1 MIALYLTTAV
11 IFLVVDAVMLSLVMK
26 PLFESHLGDTM
37 RDSPML
43 LPAAGFYLAYVA
55 GLVYLVSAP
64 ALAAGDPGAAL
75 LKGAILGAMAYGTYE
90 FTSMAVMRDWSWQMV
105 ATDTIWGAV
114 LTGGSAWAGVALAL
128 RFG

>member
-1 MIALYLTTAV
+1 MIALYLITAV
-11 IFLVVDAVMLSLVMK
+11 IFLAVDALMLSLVMK
-26 PLFESHLGDTM
+26 PLFQSHLGDTM

-64 ALAAGDPGAAL
+64 AMAASDPGAAL

-90 FTSMAVMRDWSWQMV
+90 FTSMSVMRDWSWSMV
-105 ATDTIWGAV
+105 LTDTAWGTV
-114 LTGGSAWAGVALAL
+114 LTGGSAWAGVMIAMRL
-128 RFG
+128 